1 MWIWLAP
8 KKSGEEEK
16 VKRILTDPKLAG
28 IKAMLEK
35 DHAIDCIMLLH
46 LDRGKWKDAKDFM
59 RENKLTL
66 SDGTFR
72 ARMIEIED
80 LGLAESERIDPLKKL
95 YKKTE
100 FGEKVAQL
108 LLKLFDQLE
117 TWFQGGG
124 DLAAF
129 IFVFLGFWFKVGYI
143 MELMVLANDREFS
156 IFLFDLALLYCF
168 AFIFDIVLSL

>member
-1 MWIWLAP
+1 MVA

-16 VKRILTDPKLAG
+16 IKRILTDPKLSA

-46 LDRGKWKDAKDFM
+46 LNRGKWKEAKDFM

-72 ARMIEIED
+72 ARMIEIEQ
-80 LGLAESERIDPLKKL
+80 LGLAKSERIDPLKKL

-100 FGEKVAQL
+100 LGEKVAQL
-108 LLKLFDQLE
+108 LLKFFD
-117 TWFQGGG
+117 
-124 DLAAF
+124 
-129 IFVFLGFWFKVGYI
+129 
-143 MELMVLANDREFS
+143 EFES
-156 IFLFDLALLYCF
+156 
-168 AFIFDIVLSL
+168 

>member
-1 MWIWLAP
+1 MVA

-16 VKRILTDPKLAG
+16 VKRILTGPKLAG

-46 LDRGKWKDAKDFM
+46 LGRGKWKDAKDFM

-95 YKKTE
+95 YKRTE
-100 FGEKVAQL
+100 LGEKVAQL
-108 LLKLFDQLE
+108 LLKFFDQL
-117 TWFQGGG
+117 
-124 DLAAF
+124 D
-129 IFVFLGFWFKVGYI
+129 V
-143 MELMVLANDREFS
+143 
-156 IFLFDLALLYCF
+156 
-168 AFIFDIVLSL
+168 